1 MASYLRT
8 ITSQGGQPRC
18 PSRYVIMASLACF
31 IRTAAFV
38 IQSKWEVFPIQDACH
53 LGGLHA
59 GWYSDTERA
68 FRCMR

>member
-8 ITSQGGQPRC
+8 ITSQAGQQRC

-38 IQSKWEVFPIQDACH
+38 IQSKWEVFPIQDAWH